1 MEEAF
6 TTEMRGKIR
15 ALGVSN
21 FNATMLTELSRT
33 AKVQPAVNQCRMTVG
48 HGAFDTDTAG
58 YCKEHGITYQAY
70 SVLHAYTITGGISGS
85 AAITK
90 VAGQVAARW
99 GRQPSNQQVWTHD
112 TWTGPSCLLLTRAVG
127 VRQVVM
133 RWITQL

>member
-33 AKVQPAVNQCRMTVG
+33 AKVQPAVNQARMTVG
-48 HGAFDTDTAG
+48 AFDSDTAG

-112 TWTGPSCLLLTRAVG
+112 TRTPSCLLLTRAAG
-127 VRQVVM
+127 GGQVVM

>member
-21 FNATMLTELSRT
+21 FNATMLAELSRT

-48 HGAFDTDTAG
+48 AFDADTAG

-70 SVLHAYTITGGISGS
+70 SVLHAYTIAGGISGS

-99 GRQPSNQQVWTHD
+99 GRQPSNQQVRTHH
-112 TWTGPSCLLLTRAVG
+112 TRTPSCLLLTRAVG

>member
-48 HGAFDTDTAG
+48 RGAFDTDTAG

-90 VAGQVAARW
+90 VAEQVAARW
-99 GRQPSNQQVWTHD
+99 GRRTSNQQVRTHD
-112 TWTGPSCLLLTRAVG
+112 TRTGPSCLLLTRAAG
-127 VRQVVM
+127 WG
-133 RWITQL
+133 RW

>member
-21 FNATMLTELSRT
+21 FNSTMLAELSRT

-48 HGAFDTDTAG
+48 AFDADTAG

-70 SVLHAYTITGGISGS
+70 SVLHAYTIAGGISGS

-99 GRQPSNQQVWTHD
+99 GRQPSNQQVRHT
-112 TWTGPSCLLLTRAVG
+112 TRKPSCLLLTRAVG

>member
-48 HGAFDTDTAG
+48 AFDQDTAG

-99 GRQPSNQQVWTHD
+99 GRQPSNQQART
-112 TWTGPSCLLLTRAVG
+112 TTFFLRILLAAADSAG
-127 VRQVVM
+127 GGQVVM